1 MKAELSL
8 CRILRSYLLYCY
20 FQWTRGHMPQKRK
33 SVEQSR
39 VPLSTEGKL
48 FLWKDYRILWR
59 NVR

>member
-33 SVEQSR
+33 SVVQGR
-39 VPLSTEGKL
+39 VSPCPLKVSFFCGKITESFGET
-48 FLWKDYRILWR
+48 
-59 NVR
+59 